1 MGRGSPRLGVVGGLT
16 ASLQK
21 THIDRSHK
29 DRNYGNLDI
38 DKLKTHLNMDLYDPV
53 DGYPPFI
60 QLKHRLSDVS
70 HTDRKDLVVCV
81 GCVITLPKDLK
92 TTRYG
97 QEKFFRC
104 CEKFLNEKF
113 GKENSIYATVHYDET
128 TPHLHYGFV
137 PVVKKAR
144 KYRSKAKAGQTYE
157 EERICAKEVV
167 TRAMLNSFHS
177 ELQAYLD
184 ANLGMPCTVYHDDGI
199 KRDKTISE
207 LKTETIQLHQ
217 QAVEDTKQAQELK
230 NALYDEYA
238 KTKNLKQK
246 YERLREI
253 CSDNFENLSQE
264 AQNELFESHGIGHA
278 VREVSYTRKLTR
290 RW

>member
-1 MGRGSPRLGVVGGLT
+1 MAHFEKWTMSQMGQIL
-16 ASLQK
+16 

-38 DKLKTHLNMDLYDPV
+38 DKLKTHLNFDLYDPV
-53 DGYPPFI
+53 TGYPPFI
-60 QLKHRLSDVS
+60 RLKHRLSDVS

-81 GCVITLPKDLK
+81 GCVITLPPELK
-92 TTRYG
+92 G
-97 QEKFFRC
+97 SSSSVQQKFFNS

-113 GKENSIYATVHYDET
+113 GKKNEMYAVVHNDET

-137 PVVKKAR
+137 PVIKKQR
-144 KYRSKAKAGQTYE
+144 KYRSKDKEGQTYE

-167 TRAMLNSFHS
+167 TRAMLKSFHT

-184 ANLGMPCTVYHDDGI
+184 TNLDMHCTVYHDDDV
-199 KRDKTISE
+199 KRDKAISE
-207 LKTETIQLHQ
+207 LKAETAKLHQ

-230 NALYDEYA
+230 SALYDEYA

-264 AQNELFESHGIGHA
+264 AQKELFESHGIGHA